1 MSSNSLMF
9 SIIVP
14 TYNEENDIRETLE
27 SLVALDW
34 PNKEIIIVDDSNDS
48 TPLIVSGFATA
59 GLKMIKPDKRKG
71 RCEARNIGIRAS
83 VGDVLVI
90 LNADVRLPAN
100 FLYSVAPLYESGFE
114 SVAVMNTIANQD
126 QLYARFLEARRNWRI
141 ANNVYRNWSDQF
153 GGVFWTEAFSV
164 RRDIAMKTSLFPAD
178 FAVPLEA
185 GEDARF
191 AEDLR
196 KIHCKGVFAE
206 NIVVPHVAPG
216 TLAEFWKVRIGRGAG
231 TPQIRYFLDCWPLWK
246 ISAWRYAKFFQRLL
260 KVLTLLP
267 LFYSS
272 YQLARYMPSNQFA
285 ETLRFAWVLVVEEAA
300 KTIGEYRSQK
310 KLRTTNKISI

>member
-1 MSSNSLMF
+1 VRSNSLMF

-48 TPLIVSGFATA
+48 TPLIVTEFAPA
-59 GLKMIKPDKRKG
+59 GVRLIKPDVRKG

-100 FLYSVAPLYESGFE
+100 FLCSIAPLYENGIE

-141 ANNVYRNWSDQF
+141 ANNVYRNWADQF

-164 RRDIAMKTSLFPAD
+164 RRDIAMKTNLFPAD
-178 FAVPLEA
+178 FSVPLEA

-216 TLAEFWKVRIGRGAG
+216 TLAEFWKIRIGRGAG
-231 TPQIRYFLDCWPLWK
+231 TPQIRYFLDRWPMWK
-246 ISAWRYAKFFQRLL
+246 ISAWRYAKFSQRLL
-260 KVLTLLP
+260 KVGTLLP
-267 LFYSS
+267 VIYSG
-272 YQLARYMPSNQFA
+272 YQLARHMPGNQLA
-285 ETLRFAWVLVVEEAA
+285 ETLRFAWVVAVEEAA
-300 KTIGEYRSQK
+300 KTVGEYTSQK
-310 KLRTTNKISI
+310 KLKAALRT

>member
-1 MSSNSLMF
+1 MRSNSLMF

-14 TYNEENDIRETLE
+14 TYNEEKDIRETLE

-34 PNKEIIIVDDSNDS
+34 PNKEILIVDDSDDS
-48 TPLIVSGFATA
+48 TTVIVTEFAPA
-59 GLKMIKPDKRKG
+59 GVRLIKPDVRRG

-100 FLYSVAPLYESGFE
+100 FLRSVAPLYENGFE
-114 SVAVMNTIANQD
+114 SVAVMNTITNQD

-141 ANNVYRNWSDQF
+141 ANNVYRNWADQF

-164 RRDIAMKTSLFPAD
+164 RRDIAMKTSLFPSD

-206 NIVVPHVAPG
+206 DIVVPHVAPG
-216 TLAEFWKVRIGRGAG
+216 TLAEFWRIRIGRGAG
-231 TPQIRYFLDCWPLWK
+231 TPQIRYFLDRWPMWK
-246 ISAWRYAKFFQRLL
+246 ISVWRYAKFSQRLF
-260 KVLTLLP
+260 KVGGVLP
-267 LFYSS
+267 VIYSG
-272 YQLARYMPSNQFA
+272 YQLARHMPGNKLA
-285 ETLRFAWVLVVEEAA
+285 ETLRFAWVVAVEEAA
-300 KTIGEYRSQK
+300 KTVGEYTSQK
-310 KLRTTNKISI
+310 KLKAALRT